1 MKIPEFTAEAS
12 LHRTSNNYRS
22 AALYRASP
30 KRTAVIPQLGGPG
43 FKGFAGCQN
52 DCLDQHPELTRDQCA
67 RRCRDPFAGVD
78 LSTPR
83 NSFNDFLSSAGI
95 DFWEGGCSALVNPW
109 LCRQVADEI
118 RRQS

>member
-1 MKIPEFTAEAS
+1 MNMPRFTAQAS
-12 LHRTSNNYRS
+12 LYRTNNRYCS
-22 AALYRASP
+22 LGQQGELQS
-30 KRTAVIPQLGGPG
+30 TAVISQLGGRN

-52 DCLDQHPELTRDQCA
+52 DCLEAHPELTRNQCA
-67 RRCRDPFAGVD
+67 QRCRDPFAGVD

-109 LCRQVADEI
+109 LCRQVADEM